1 MNCSQVHRPTVIL
14 FWQKVPQVPFL
25 HGFHLCDS
33 RVGCLCPGKHRK
45 SHRALSTVCQDL
57 HAQSRALP
65 YRPTQPQQ
73 SHRLAAT
80 LLHSLLSLFLSFT
93 SHSTTSSSIGPQH
106 CLSCS
111 PLTKGDNQL
120 ALLLSSLQQHSNK
133 LAPTLLSSAFRL
145 PPPPAVLGILGQ
157 SGPVE

>member
-1 MNCSQVHRPTVIL
+1 MSRKASQ
-14 FWQKVPQVPFL
+14 KPQP
-25 HGFHLCDS
+25 
-33 RVGCLCPGKHRK
+33 
-45 SHRALSTVCQDL
+45 RALSTVCQDL

-145 PPPPAVLGILGQ
+145 PPPPSSFRH
-157 SGPVE
+157 SGTIWACRVEQGFTLKYTVMPDVQKSGHTHLLDI